1 MITNRQGVP
10 VSVFVNN
17 ESLPANMKIICQGLD
32 EFVSKFSFIET
43 NNRFIWTSSFSVLE
57 NL

>member
-1 MITNRQGVP
+1 MQAE
-10 VSVFVNN
+10 NN
-17 ESLPANMKIICQGLD
+17 ESLPVNMKIICQGLD